1 MAEQKQI
8 NIEKLHSVILD
19 MAVFFADYCQQ
30 NGLLCYMCGGGCIGA
45 VRHKG
50 FIPWDD
56 DLDFFMPRA
65 DYERL
70 KTIWQEHGRY
80 ALAYPSETYNDHNMF
95 MTLRD
100 KQTTM
105 VRSYQKD
112 MDIVHGIAIDI
123 FPLDGC
129 PSSVLKRTKQVL
141 WAYVYQLYCT
151 QLIPQNH
158 GRLVALAGRI
168 ALDLVHSSKTR
179 YRIWRFA
186 EKQMSRYK
194 IKGCK
199 YITEICAGPGYM
211 KNKYPR
217 KAFDKRLDVPFEGT
231 SLPIPAGYD
240 AYLRIAFGDY
250 MTLPPENERV
260 PSHDAILIDAENPYK
275 LYKGVYYGKQN

>member
-1 MAEQKQI
+1 MTDIDKK
-8 NIEKLHSVILD
+8 KLDAIH
-19 MAVFFADYCQQ
+19 AVVLKMGKFFSDYCAK
-30 NGLLCYMCGGGCIGA
+30 NDLLCYMCGGGCIGA

-56 DLDFFMPRA
+56 DLDFFMPRT

-70 KTIWQEHGRY
+70 KTIWHEHERY
-80 ALAYPSETYNDHNMF
+80 ALAYPTETYNDHNMF

-105 VRSYQKD
+105 VKTYQKD

-129 PSSVLKRTKQVL
+129 PSSALKRTKQVL

-194 IKGCK
+194 IKDCE

-211 KNKYPR
+211 KNKYP
-217 KAFDKRLDVPFEGT
+217 KDAFSKRIDVPFENT
-231 SLPIPAGYD
+231 MMPIPAGYD
-240 AYLRIAFGDY
+240 SYLRIAFGDY
-250 MTLPPENERV
+250 MTLPPVNERA
-260 PSHDAILIDAENPYK
+260 PSHEAVLIDAEK
-275 LYKGVYYGKQN
+275 AYYQS

>member
-1 MAEQKQI
+1 MTEQKQI
-8 NIEKLHSVILD
+8 NIAELHRVILD
-19 MAVFFADYCQQ
+19 MARFFADYCQQ
-30 NGLLCYMCGGGCIGA
+30 NGLMCYMCGGGCIGA

-105 VRSYQKD
+105 VKTYQKEL
-112 MDIVHGIAIDI
+112 DIEHGIAIDI

-129 PSSVLKRTKQVL
+129 PSSALRRAGQVL
-141 WAYVYQLYCT
+141 WGLIYQLFCS
-151 QLIPQNH
+151 QLVPENH
-158 GRLVALAGRI
+158 GRLISLACR
-168 ALDLVHSSKTR
+168 AVLSLVRSPKSR
-179 YRIWRFA
+179 YRIWHFA
-186 EKQMSRYK
+186 EKKMSRYK
-194 IKGCK
+194 IKDCD

-217 KAFDKRLDVPFEGT
+217 GAFDKSLDVPFEDT

-250 MTLPPENERV
+250 MTPPPEAERS
-260 PSHDAILIDAENPYK
+260 PSHDAVLIDTNNPYTI
-275 LYKGVYYGKQN
+275 YKGVYYGRS